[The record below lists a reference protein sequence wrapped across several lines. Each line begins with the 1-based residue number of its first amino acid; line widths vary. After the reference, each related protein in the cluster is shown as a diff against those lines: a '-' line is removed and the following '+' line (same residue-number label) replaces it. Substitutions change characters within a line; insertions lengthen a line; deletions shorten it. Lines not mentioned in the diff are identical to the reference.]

1 MNNNLLKDFIKYAG
15 LNVLGM
21 ISISVYILADTFFI
35 AKATGE
41 NGLAAL
47 NFSISIFAIMNSI
60 GLMIGSGSGAQYSIN
75 ISRNNQKVANIVFTS
90 AIKLS
95 LIFGLIFFTFGMGF
109 SQKILYFLGARGEAL
124 NLANIYLK
132 TIMGFSVFF
141 ILNNVVIAA
150 VRNDSNPR
158 IAMIGMVVGSLSNIV
173 LDYIFM
179 FIFNM
184 GMFGAAFATCLSP
197 IISLLIMSEHF
208 FRGESEI
215 QFLKHE
221 KIKYIKTIF
230 SLGIPSFITEL
241 SSSITLIVFNYL
253 FLINAGNTGVAA
265 YAIVANLAL
274 VVVAVF
280 VGISHGLQPLSSKEH
295 GKNNNKALRS
305 LVRYSFILGF
315 IISLLIYGL
324 FYFNREFIVAAFN
337 GEGNSQIAILAE
349 NGIVVYFLGF
359 FFASINIISGAFF
372 ASIERPR
379 QAFVISI
386 FRALILLVP
395 SAFICS
401 SILGIEGIWIS
412 FVITEFL
419 VFLLSLNFLRIL
431 YKNFK

>member
-21 ISISVYILADTFFI
+21 LSISLYILADTFFI

-95 LIFGLIFFTFGMGF
+95 LIFGLIFFLFGIGF
-109 SQKILYFLGARGEAL
+109 SQKILYFLGARGETL
-124 NLANIYLK
+124 SLGNIYLK

-158 IAMIGMVVGSLSNIV
+158 IAMVGMVVGSLSNIV

-208 FRGESEI
+208 LR
-215 QFLKHE
+215 E
-221 KIKYIKTIF
+221 KVKY
-230 SLGIPSFITEL
+230 
-241 SSSITLIVFNYL
+241 
-253 FLINAGNTGVAA
+253 
-265 YAIVANLAL
+265 
-274 VVVAVF
+274 
-280 VGISHGLQPLSSKEH
+280 
-295 GKNNNKALRS
+295 
-305 LVRYSFILGF
+305 
-315 IISLLIYGL
+315 
-324 FYFNREFIVAAFN
+324 
-337 GEGNSQIAILAE
+337 
-349 NGIVVYFLGF
+349 
-359 FFASINIISGAFF
+359 
-372 ASIERPR
+372 
-379 QAFVISI
+379 
-386 FRALILLVP
+386 
-395 SAFICS
+395 
-401 SILGIEGIWIS
+401 
-412 FVITEFL
+412 
-419 VFLLSLNFLRIL
+419 NF
-431 YKNFK
+431 